1 MNKLVVF
8 LCMALAAISV
18 RLSAQS
24 SGTSRTMSFTIV
36 KQYPLLEIMDGSLSF
51 MDSNGNGVI
60 DADERGVIS
69 FKVMNRGKGDAYGCT
84 VSVTPEG
91 DSYGISVQTPQVGT
105 IRSGAMADVKI
116 PVSSSHLTVNGQVT
130 FMVKVDEPTGFGSD
144 PLEIAV
150 ETRQFNAPRV
160 QVTDFAVNGGSAAS
174 VAKKENFDL
183 QFYVQ
188 NTDRGA
194 ASDVVVNLVIPDNVM
209 LVGGDMVHYVG
220 NLGAG
225 QSRLL
230 EYSLIANDKYVGNM
244 IPVQIN
250 LREHYGKYAEN
261 RTINIEVS
269 DRPSGKRIEVAPRRV
284 GVRQPEPDMEIASLV
299 SDVDRDIPVSDRK
312 SPNTFAVIIANESYD
327 RVAAVPMAA
336 NDGKVFAE
344 YCEKTL
350 GLPRSNVRTYINAS
364 YGNMVSAITDIKSI
378 AQAYD
383 GDIDVLFYY
392 AGHGVPDESSRSA
405 YLLPVDAD
413 GRNLAAC
420 YPVEKLYRE
429 LGSMGVRR
437 VTLFLDAC
445 FSGSTRGN
453 GMLASARGVAVK
465 AKPAQPTGNM
475 VIISAAQGDETA
487 YPYTAKKHGMFT
499 YFLLKKL
506 KETKGEAPLSEIY
519 DYVNQ
524 EVKRKSIVENGKT
537 QTPTVSPS
545 PSVADTWEKWK
556 LK

>member
-1 MNKLVVF
+1 
-8 LCMALAAISV
+8 MALAAISV

-130 FMVKVDEPTGFGSD
+130 FRVKVDEPTGFGSD

-150 ETRQFNAPRV
+150 GTRQFNAPRV